1 MLTGNKY
8 GKLTNVV
15 VHAIVEK
22 LFVILSVKLR
32 TNYGNAF

>member
-1 MLTGNKY
+1 MLTGKKY

-15 VHAIVEK
+15 HEIVEK
-22 LFVILSVKLR
+22 LFVILSMKLR

>member
-15 VHAIVEK
+15 HAIVEK
-22 LFVILSVKLR
+22 LFVILSMKLR